1 MLRLK
6 NFWPFFDWSV
16 LLSARVSLY
25 KQLSSLGRE
34 TKRRWRRAVRYFYII
49 CGTNSLMYL
58 SWHYDQLLWHLLI
71 HNLWR
76 FGRILRSLD
85 CNRFSRYGSLYPLM
99 LRINFYLL
107 TSSWLYNLTDCVVDI
122 LLINRCVK
130 YVFIE
135 ALLPDLMHLM
145 MH

>member
-25 KQLSSLGRE
+25 KQLSSLRRE
-34 TKRRWRRAVRYFYII
+34 TKRRWWCAVRNFHII
-49 CGTNSLMYL
+49 CWTNSLMYL
-58 SWHYDQLLWHLLI
+58 SWHNDQLLWHLLV
-71 HNLWR
+71 HHLWCFAR
-76 FGRILRSLD
+76 VLRSLD
-85 CNRFSRYGSLYPLM
+85 WNRFAGYGSLYPLI

-107 TSSWLYNLTDCVVDI
+107 AGSWLYNLTDCVVDI

-135 ALLPDLMHLM
+135 ALLSDLMHLM